1 VETIFDLKSR
11 PDWAGF
17 IAGVNET
24 LELTP
29 EYFIRYGRVGSEQWW
44 QLYDRGR
51 ISRTVLAGEITHVG
65 PITDEFD
72 EESPIVRIHTDRA
85 VIDYDL
91 EDFWLHPGVRAGRW
105 VQIER
110 AKTVVQTRTGANT
123 WYIDVRVSLMD
134 EDVNMPFE
142 RTAGLPTLAEAAQ
155 RRHQARRRTDPR
167 ARRRM
172 MVNPVPQSET
182 IFT

>member
-1 VETIFDLKSR
+1 MIYLHFPLLEQKTIFDLKSR

-29 EYFIRYGRVGSEQWW
+29 EYFIHYGRVGSEQWW

-123 WYIDVRVSLMD
+123 WYMDVRVSLMD
-134 EDVNMPFE
+134 EDV
-142 RTAGLPTLAEAAQ
+142 
-155 RRHQARRRTDPR
+155 
-167 ARRRM
+167 
-172 MVNPVPQSET
+172 
-182 IFT
+182 